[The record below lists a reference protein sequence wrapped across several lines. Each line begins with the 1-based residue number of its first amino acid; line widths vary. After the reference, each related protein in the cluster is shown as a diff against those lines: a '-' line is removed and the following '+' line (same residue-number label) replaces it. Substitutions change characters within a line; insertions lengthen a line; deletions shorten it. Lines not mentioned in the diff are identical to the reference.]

1 MGALLDSI
9 HSPADLKRLNEA
21 QMAEL
26 AEEIRVFLIQTLS
39 KTGGHL
45 GPNLGVVE
53 LTLALH
59 TVFNTPE
66 DKLLFDVSHQ
76 AYIHKI
82 LTGRLDR
89 FETMR
94 QPGGLNGFMLRTESE
109 HDCYGAGH
117 AGTALSAALGMAVA
131 RDLSGGKEHVIAVAG
146 DAAFTNGI
154 SFEALNNIS
163 DQTKRLIIVL
173 NDNEWSI
180 DRNVGAIARYFHR
193 IVTNEHYKNL
203 HDSARRIVERFGG
216 KTAVTLARRAEEA
229 AKSML
234 WPSILFEEF
243 GLQYYGPIDGHN
255 LPLLIE
261 TFKFLKAENRP
272 VILHVLTQKGR
283 GYQPA
288 LDGQKKFHGL
298 GPYDPETGQTKPAG
312 VPTYAESFANTLV
325 DLARE
330 NDRIVAIT
338 AAMPNGTGLDLFRPH
353 FPKRY
358 FDVGI
363 AEEHAVVFASGMAT
377 QGYRP
382 VCAIYSTFLQRA
394 FDPVVHDVCLQKL
407 PVVFCMDRA
416 GLSGDDGPTHHGLF
430 DIAYLR
436 GIPGIVL
443 MAPKD
448 EDELADMMK
457 TALQLSGPSAIR
469 YPRGAVAGVP
479 RKAAPEVIPVGKAEV
494 LQDGADVA
502 ILGLGPMIKM
512 AQELAGR
519 LEQDGFS
526 AAVINPRFVKPIDRE
541 MLEHYA
547 GRVSAFVTFEDHVK
561 MGGFGSAVVEALDE
575 LGSSIPVV
583 RIGWPDQFIEHG
595 KVDDLRAKYGL
606 SVDGALAQLRPLL
619 MHRQRPAL
627 VAGSIG

>member
-1 MGALLDSI
+1 MGALLETI
-9 HSPADLKRLNEA
+9 HSPADLKRLNPA
-21 QMAEL
+21 QMADL
-26 AEEIRVFLIQTLS
+26 AEEIRAFLIQTLA

-59 TVFNTPE
+59 TVFDTPV
-66 DKLLFDVSHQ
+66 DRILFDVSHQ

-89 FETMR
+89 FDTIR

-117 AGTALSAALGMAVA
+117 AGTALSAALGMSVA
-131 RDLSGGKEHVIAVAG
+131 RDLAGGKEHVVAVAG

-154 SFEALNNIS
+154 TFEALNNIA
-163 DQTKRLIIVL
+163 DQTKRLIVVL

-193 IVTNEHYKNL
+193 IVTNEHYNRL
-203 HDSARRIVERFGG
+203 HDSARRIVEKIGG
-216 KTAVTLARRAEEA
+216 KTAVEVVRRAEEA

-234 WPSILFEEF
+234 WPSIMFEEF
-243 GLQYYGPIDGHN
+243 GLQYFGPIDGHN

-272 VILHVLTQKGR
+272 VLLHVLTQKGR
-283 GYQPA
+283 GFQPA

-298 GPYDPETGQTKPAG
+298 GPYDPDTGLTKPAG
-312 VPTYAESFANTLV
+312 VPTYAEVFADSLV
-325 DLARE
+325 KLANKDERV
-330 NDRIVAIT
+330 VAIT

-353 FPKRY
+353 HPKRY

-363 AEEHAVVFASGMAT
+363 AEEHAVVFAAGMAT
-377 QGYRP
+377 RGYRP
-382 VCAIYSTFLQRA
+382 FCAIYSTFLQRA
-394 FDPVVHDVCLQKL
+394 FDPIVHDVALQRL

-430 DIAYLR
+430 DISYLR
-436 GIPGIVL
+436 GIPEMTL

-448 EDELADMMK
+448 EDELADMMT
-457 TALQLSGPSAIR
+457 TALTLEGPSAIR
-469 YPRGAVAGVP
+469 YPRGAVANVSC
-479 RKAAPEVIPVGKAEV
+479 KAEPQVLPVGKAEV
-494 LQDGADVA
+494 LADGTDVA
-502 ILGLGPMIKM
+502 ILGLGPLTTM
-512 AQELAGR
+512 ARELGER
-519 LEQDGFS
+519 LERDGFS
-526 AAVINPRFVKPIDRE
+526 AALINPRFVKPIDRE
-541 MLEHYA
+541 MLELYSR
-547 GRVSAFVTFEDHVK
+547 RVAAFVTFEDHVK
-561 MGGFGSAVVEALDE
+561 MGGFGSAVIEALQE
-575 LGSSIPVV
+575 IGSAVPVV

-595 KVDDLRAKYGL
+595 KIDALRAKYGL
-606 SVDGALAQLRPLL
+606 NVDAAYAQVSPLL
-619 MHRQRPAL
+619 ASRKRRTL
-627 VAGSIG
+627 VAS

>member
-1 MGALLDSI
+1 MGTLLESI
-9 HSPADLKRLNEA
+9 HSPADLKRLNYA

-26 AEEIRVFLIQTLS
+26 AEEIRAFLIQTLS

-76 AYIHKI
+76 AYVHKI

-89 FETMR
+89 METIR
-94 QPGGLNGFMLRTESE
+94 QPGGLNGFMLRTESA

-131 RDLSGGKEHVIAVAG
+131 RDLAGGTENVIAVAG
-146 DAAFTNGI
+146 DGAFTNGI
-154 SFEALNNIS
+154 SFEALNNIAG
-163 DQTKRLIIVL
+163 QTRRMIIVL

-203 HDSARRIVERFGG
+203 HDSARRIVQKLGG
-216 KTAVTLARRAEEA
+216 KTALEVVRRAEEA

-243 GLQYYGPIDGHN
+243 GLEYFGPIDGHN
-255 LPLLIE
+255 LPLLVE
-261 TFKFLKAENRP
+261 SFRFLKAADHP
-272 VILHVLTQKGR
+272 VLLHVLTQKGR
-283 GYQPA
+283 GFQPA

-298 GPYDPETGQTKPAG
+298 GPYDPETGETKPAG
-312 VPTYAESFANTLV
+312 QLTYAEVFANTLV
-325 DLARE
+325 ELANHDE
-330 NDRIVAIT
+330 HIVAIT

-353 FPKRY
+353 HPKRY

-363 AEEHAVVFASGMAT
+363 AEEHAVVFAAGMAT
-377 QGYRP
+377 RGYRP
-382 VCAIYSTFLQRA
+382 FCAIYSTFLQRA
-394 FDPVVHDVCLQKL
+394 FDPIVHDVCLQKL

-430 DIAYLR
+430 DISYLR
-436 GIPGIVL
+436 GIPEIVL

-457 TALQLSGPSAIR
+457 TAVELPGPSAIR
-469 YPRGAVAGVP
+469 YPRGVGTGVE
-479 RKAAPEVIPVGKAEV
+479 RKAEPQAIAVGKAEV
-494 LQDGADVA
+494 LEDGSDVA
-502 ILGLGPMIKM
+502 ILGLGPMITL
-512 AQELAGR
+512 ARELAER
-519 LEQDGFS
+519 LERDGYS
-526 AAVINPRFVKPIDRE
+526 AAVINPRFVKPLDKE
-541 MLEHYA
+541 MLGEYSR
-547 GRVSAFVTFEDHVK
+547 RVAAFVTFEDHVK
-561 MGGFGSAVVEALDE
+561 MGGFGTAVIEALEEMGSAV
-575 LGSSIPVV
+575 PVV
-583 RIGWPDQFIEHG
+583 RIGWPDHFIEHG
-595 KVDDLRAKYGL
+595 KVNDLRAKYGL
-606 SVDGALAQLRPLL
+606 TVDEAQAQVLPLL
-619 MHRQRPAL
+619 ARRQRATL
-627 VAGSIG
+627 VAG

>member
-1 MGALLDSI
+1 MGALLESI
-9 HSPADLKRLNEA
+9 HSPADLKRMNFT
-21 QMAEL
+21 QMGQL
-26 AEEIRVFLIQTLS
+26 AEEIRAFLIQTLS

-59 TVFNTPE
+59 TVFNTPV

-89 FETMR
+89 FQTIR

-109 HDCYGAGH
+109 HDCFGAGH

-131 RDLSGGKEHVIAVAG
+131 RDLAGGTENVIAVAG

-154 SFEALNNIS
+154 SFEALNNIAE
-163 DQTKRLIIVL
+163 QTKRMIIVL

-180 DRNVGAIARYFHR
+180 DRNVGAIARYFHK
-193 IVTNEHYKNL
+193 IVTNEHYQHL
-203 HDSARRIVERFGG
+203 HESAKRIVQKIGG

-243 GLQYYGPIDGHN
+243 GLEYFGPIDGHN
-255 LPLLIE
+255 LPLLVE
-261 TFKFLKAENRP
+261 TFKFLKGIDRP
-272 VILHVLTQKGR
+272 VLLHVLTQKGR

-298 GPYDPETGQTKPAG
+298 GPYDPDTGMTKPAG
-312 VPTYAESFANTLV
+312 LPTYSEVFANTLV
-325 DLARE
+325 DLANKNE
-330 NDRIVAIT
+330 KIVAIT
-338 AAMPNGTGLDLFRPH
+338 AAMPNGTALDLFRPH
-353 FPKRY
+353 HPKRY

-363 AEEHAVVFASGMAT
+363 AEEHAVVFAAGMAT
-377 QGYRP
+377 RGYRP

-394 FDPVVHDVCLQKL
+394 FDPIVHDVCLQKL

-430 DIAYLR
+430 DISYLR
-436 GIPGIVL
+436 GIPEIVL

-448 EDELADMMK
+448 EDELADMMA
-457 TALQLSGPSAIR
+457 TALQLPGPSAIR
-469 YPRGAVAGVP
+469 YPRGAVAGVA
-479 RKAAPEVIPVGKAEV
+479 RKAEPQILSVGKAEV
-494 LQDGADVA
+494 LEDGSDVA
-502 ILGLGPMIKM
+502 ILGLGNMTSL
-512 AQELAGR
+512 ARELGSR
-519 LEQDGFS
+519 LEREGYS
-526 AAVINPRFVKPIDRE
+526 AAVINPRFVKPIDRA
-541 MLEHYA
+541 MLEAYSR
-547 GRVSAFVTFEDHVK
+547 RVAAFVTFEDHVK
-561 MGGFGSAVVEALDE
+561 MGGFGSAVVEALE
-575 LGSSIPVV
+575 EMGSQVPVV

-606 SVDGALAQLRPLL
+606 TVEAAQAQVTPLL
-619 MHRQRPAL
+619 ALRRRPAL
-627 VAGSIG
+627 VAS

>member
-1 MGALLDSI
+1 MGPLLETI
-9 HSPADLKRLNEA
+9 HSPADLKQLNFA

-26 AEEIRVFLIQTLS
+26 AEEIRAFLIQTLA

-89 FETMR
+89 FSTIR

-109 HDCYGAGH
+109 HDCFGAGH

-154 SFEALNNIS
+154 SFEALNNIGE
-163 DQTKRLIIVL
+163 QTKRLIIVL

-180 DRNVGAIARYFHR
+180 DRNVGAIARYFHK
-193 IVTNEHYKNL
+193 IVTNEHYQNL
-203 HDSARRIVERFGG
+203 HESAKRIVQKIGG

-243 GLQYYGPIDGHN
+243 GLEYFGPIDGHN
-255 LPLLIE
+255 LPLLVD
-261 TFKFLKAENRP
+261 TFKFLKAADHP
-272 VILHVLTQKGR
+272 VLLHVLTQKGR

-298 GPYDPETGQTKPAG
+298 GPYDPDTGNTKAAG
-312 VPTYAESFANTLV
+312 LPTYAEVFANTLV
-325 DLARE
+325 ELANQDE
-330 NDRIVAIT
+330 RIVAIT

-353 FPKRY
+353 HPKRY

-363 AEEHAVVFASGMAT
+363 AEEHAVVFAAGMAT
-377 QGYRP
+377 RGYRP

-394 FDPVVHDVCLQKL
+394 FDPIVHDVCLQKL

-430 DIAYLR
+430 DISYLR
-436 GIPGIVL
+436 GIPEMVL

-457 TALQLSGPSAIR
+457 TALQLPGPSAIR
-469 YPRGAVAGVP
+469 YPRGVVAGVT
-479 RKAAPEVIPVGKAEV
+479 RKPEAQVLPVGKAEV
-494 LQDGADVA
+494 LEDGSDVA
-502 ILGLGPMIKM
+502 ILGLGPMI
-512 AQELAGR
+512 ALARELGAR
-519 LEQDGFS
+519 LDRDGYS
-526 AAVINPRFVKPIDRE
+526 AAVINPRFVKPLDRAL
-541 MLEHYA
+541 LETYA
-547 GRVSAFVTFEDHVK
+547 RRVAAFVTFEDHVK
-561 MGGFGSAVVEALDE
+561 MGGFGAAVIEALE
-575 LGSSIPVV
+575 EMGSKVPVV

-595 KVDDLRAKYGL
+595 KIDDLRAKYGL
-606 SVDGALAQLRPLL
+606 TVEAAQAQVLPLIAP
-619 MHRQRPAL
+619 RRRATL
-627 VAGSIG
+627 VAS